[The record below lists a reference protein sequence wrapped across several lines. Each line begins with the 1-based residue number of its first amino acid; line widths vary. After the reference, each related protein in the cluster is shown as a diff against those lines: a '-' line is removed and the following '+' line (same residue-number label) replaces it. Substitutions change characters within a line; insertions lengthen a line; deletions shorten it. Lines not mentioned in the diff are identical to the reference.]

1 LTHDKTCFV
10 ISSIGEE
17 GSQTRINSNLTFD
30 YIIKPVV
37 NKYGYNLNRADLM
50 GKTGMISNHIIK
62 QILDSDLVI
71 ADLTDYNPN
80 VFYELAI
87 RHITQ
92 KACIQMIKRGQNIP
106 FDIYGIETIYF
117 DTDLENAEIAKNKI
131 SEQIELI
138 ERGEFNGTNPITPV
152 HTNPL
157 IQTALQESKRDLTDS
172 ELLLSIMEN
181 VNYLTNV
188 TFEVQREISDLKESR
203 NYIGNLGNKVIKP
216 DYTYS
221 DLKQDLDSVNQELYL
236 LESLYAGLKNE
247 AETLE
252 KTHPPGEAWM
262 YCEAMATAS
271 FIGKR
276 VEFLKNLKIELENI
290 EKPNEIKTTQW
301 KQKTS

>member
-1 LTHDKTCFV
+1 M
-10 ISSIGEE
+10 SPIGEE
-17 GSQTRINSNLTFD
+17 GSPTRINSNLTFD

-37 NKYGYNLNRADLM
+37 KKYGYNLNRADRM
-50 GKTGMISNHIIK
+50 GKTGTISNHIIK

-71 ADLTDYNPN
+71 ADLTDHNPN

-92 KACIQMIKRGQNIP
+92 KPCIQMIKRGQNIP

-117 DTDLENAEIAKNKI
+117 DIDLENAEIAKNKI
-131 SEQIELI
+131 SVQIELI

-157 IQTALQESKRDLTDS
+157 IQNALQESKRDLTDN

-181 VNYLTNV
+181 VNYLTNA
-188 TFEVQREISDLKESR
+188 TFGVQREISDLKESR
-203 NYIGNLGNKVIKP
+203 NYIGNLGNKIIKP

-221 DLKQDLDSVNQELYL
+221 DLKQDLDSVNQELHL
-236 LESLYAGLKNE
+236 LEPLYAGLE
-247 AETLE
+247 QRAETIQ
-252 KTHPPGEAWM
+252 KTCPPGEGWM
-262 YCEAMATAS
+262 VCEANATAH
-271 FIGKR
+271 FIGQR

-290 EKPNEIKTTQW
+290 EKPDEIKTNQW
-301 KQKTS
+301 KQKSFKDVL